1 MSCMYFPGYNTGKSE
16 WRGTYVVN
24 RGITPLFQVVA
35 LKSLRTMEN
44 FKPSSLKL
52 KVVAIAYERWL
63 FTGGSNYKALTG

>member
-1 MSCMYFPGYNTGKSE
+1 MNTE
-16 WRGTYVVN
+16 
-24 RGITPLFQVVA
+24 ITPLFQVVA